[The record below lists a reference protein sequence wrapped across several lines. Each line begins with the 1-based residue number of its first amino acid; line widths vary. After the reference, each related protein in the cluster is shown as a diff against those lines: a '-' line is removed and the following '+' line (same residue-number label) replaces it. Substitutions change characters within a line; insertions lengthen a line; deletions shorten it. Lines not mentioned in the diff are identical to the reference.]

1 MESVKQEAHAEG
13 NLTQWV
19 TFRLDGET
27 YGIDVMSVQEV
38 LRVPEITPV
47 PGVPEHVL
55 GIINLRGK
63 VVTVL
68 DMRSRFGLPRVDP
81 DDASRI
87 IIIEIGDDVVGVLV
101 DRVTEVAYL
110 NESSIESAPD
120 VGNRQSLQFIRGVH
134 VNDKQLLILV
144 DFAGLLEDEERGL
157 HAAP

>member
-1 MESVKQEAHAEG
+1 MEPVRHDEQTQQQI
-13 NLTQWV
+13 TQWV

-27 YGIDVMSVQEV
+27 YAVDVMSVQEV

-47 PGVPEHVL
+47 PGVPDHVL

-68 DMRSRFGLPRVDP
+68 DARRRFGLPPTAP

-87 IIIEIGDDVVGVLV
+87 IIIEIGDEVIGMLV

-110 NESSIESAPD
+110 DATQIESAPD
-120 VGNRQSLQFIRGVH
+120 VANRRSSHFIRGVH
-134 VNDKQLLILV
+134 VNDQRMLILV
-144 DFAGLLEDEERGL
+144 DFRGLLDEEPQG
-157 HAAP
+157 A